1 MPDLGYNKV
10 NIFRAEQDVPCLGHN
25 KVILLGR
32 DDLIR
37 MKIGREPDLGH
48 NKVCCLAGA
57 SSLKRATNRVRTR
70 MQDKETPDLG
80 SRALSPP
87 TTGQV
92 ILGGLQGEW
101 QPEPLNQFKQE
112 ELVFIMR
119 SIIRANCDYLNNSC
133 A

>member
-1 MPDLGYNKV
+1 MHSMDLKRGSSLSRGVYREPETRVEPK
-10 NIFRAEQDVPCLGHN
+10 RA
-25 KVILLGR
+25 
-32 DDLIR
+32 
-37 MKIGREPDLGH
+37 IGRE
-48 NKVCCLAGA
+48 
-57 SSLKRATNRVRTR
+57 RTGI
-70 MQDKETPDLG
+70 QDEETPDLG

-87 TTGQV
+87 TTCQV
-92 ILGGLQGEW
+92 IPGELQGEW